1 MKLERRALGNTGLE
15 VPLLSL
21 GTVKFGRNT
30 GVKYPSGFELPS
42 DKEIVRLLEIARD
55 AGMNLI
61 DTAPAYGTS
70 ETRLGRLLPG
80 SRDDWLI
87 CTKAGES
94 FKENRSGYDFSGT
107 AIEASVRQ
115 SLVNLRTDYLDMV
128 LIHSDGADLDI
139 LNGTDAVESLTRL
152 KDQGLI
158 RLIGM
163 STKTVAGGLLALDS
177 CDVLMVT
184 CNLQEQS
191 QLPVI
196 HAAADA
202 GRGILVKKALASG
215 HADAAASL
223 AFVLDEPG
231 VHSVIVGTINP
242 NHLQDNIAVAA
253 RAS

>member
-94 FKENRSGYDFSGT
+94 FKEHRSGYDFSGT